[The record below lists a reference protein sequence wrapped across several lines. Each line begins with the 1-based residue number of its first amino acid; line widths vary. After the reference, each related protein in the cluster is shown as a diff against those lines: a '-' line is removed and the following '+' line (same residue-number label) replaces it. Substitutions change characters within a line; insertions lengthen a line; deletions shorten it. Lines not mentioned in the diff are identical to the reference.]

1 MHAKYVN
8 IFEGLDTGGI
18 AGKIRNFITTLN
30 DINYESSGC
39 FMMSTNAAYDG
50 SFNEAATKLKTE
62 DIQKMI
68 DLCNQCIVQ
77 VINKINEFNSFYFG
91 TYTPKYDEYVAAY
104 KLRSSLKQYITHHL
118 GPLSWTSK
126 NPKWYEAKAKEDAA
140 LQLLIGTYEPKM
152 KTDETA
158 INSVSFS

>member
-1 MHAKYVN
+1 MHTKYVN

-39 FMMSTNAAYDG
+39 FMLSTKAAYKG

-62 DIQKMI
+62 DIQNMI
-68 DLCNQCIVQ
+68 DLCNQCIDQ
-77 VINKINEFNSFYFG
+77 VINKINEFNSYYSG

-104 KLRSSLKQYITHHL
+104 NLRNSLKQYITYQL
-118 GPLSWTSK
+118 GPLSWTFK
-126 NPKWYEAKAKEDAA
+126 NPKWYAAKAKEDAA
-140 LQLLIGTYEPKM
+140 LKELTETHEPKM

-158 INSVSFS
+158 INSVSF

>member
-1 MHAKYVN
+1 MHPKYVN

-77 VINKINEFNSFYFG
+77 VINKINEFNSYYSG
-91 TYTPKYDEYVAAY
+91 TYTPKYDEYVAAH
-104 KLRSSLKQYITHHL
+104 KLRLSLNQYITHHL
-118 GPLSWTSK
+118 GPVSWTSK

-152 KTDETA
+152 KIDETA

>member
-1 MHAKYVN
+1 MHPKYVN
-8 IFEGLDTGGI
+8 IFEGIDTGGI

-62 DIQKMI
+62 DIQNMI
-68 DLCNQCIVQ
+68 DICNKCIQ
-77 VINKINEFNSFYFG
+77 DVIAKIVEFNSYYDG
-91 TYTPKYDEYVAAY
+91 TYTPKYVEYVAAY

>member
-1 MHAKYVN
+1 MHTKYVN

-18 AGKIRNFITTLN
+18 AGKINNLVTSLSE
-30 DINYESSGC
+30 INYESSGC

-62 DIQKMI
+62 DIQNMI
-68 DLCNQCIVQ
+68 DLCNQCIDQ
-77 VINKINEFNSFYFG
+77 VINKINEFNSYYSG

-104 KLRSSLKQYITHHL
+104 KLRMSLKQYITVHV
-118 GPLSWTSK
+118 GPLSWKQK
-126 NPKWYEAKAKEDAA
+126 NPKWYAAQAKEEAA
-140 LQLLIGTYEPKM
+140 LKELTETHEPKM

>member
-1 MHAKYVN
+1 MHTKYVN

-50 SFNEAATKLKTE
+50 SFNEAATKLKTV
-62 DIQKMI
+62 DIQNMVVI
-68 DLCNQCIVQ
+68 CNKCIQ
-77 VINKINEFNSFYFG
+77 EVIAKIVEFNSYYDG
-91 TYTPKYDEYVAAY
+91 TYIPKYDEYVTAY
-104 KLRSSLKQYITHHL
+104 KLRLSLNQYITHHL

-126 NPKWYEAKAKEDAA
+126 NPKWYEAKAKEEAA
-140 LQLLIGTYEPKM
+140 LQLLVGTYEPKM

>member
-152 KTDETA
+152 KTDEAA